1 MSDESHL
8 VELLT
13 FRNAIKAVLLVASE
27 YAMLA
32 LIEDAP
38 VGVKIATA
46 LVPAMAFLAIQYDQ
60 IINNWHRSIVPAALG
75 ALITAYIAI
84 VSFGI
89 WLAYWQPK
97 PHSDASMTRRSEI
110 REQLAK
116 YIGESEAMQRTCED
130 EHAAVPDIP
139 QWKAQVEQF
148 LETLGHEYVI
158 RFREGVSEAG
168 LGGQVDAAHQAC
180 WTDLHVREK
189 NLDRFFDD
197 FRPSGS

>member
-1 MSDESHL
+1 MSDESRL

-13 FRNAIKAVLLVASE
+13 FRNAIKALLLAASE

-32 LIEDAP
+32 LIEDAS

-46 LVPAMAFLAIQYDQ
+46 LIPALAFLAIQFDQ
-60 IINNWHRSIVPAALG
+60 TINNWHRNIAPAALG
-75 ALITAYIAI
+75 ALTTAYIAI

-89 WLAYWQPK
+89 WLHWQPA
-97 PHSDASMTRRSEI
+97 PHSDPIMARRSEI

-116 YIGESEAMQRTCED
+116 YIGESEAMQAICED
-130 EHAAVPDIP
+130 EHATVPNIP

-158 RFREGVSEAG
+158 RFREGVSDAG

-180 WTDLHVREK
+180 WADLHVREK